1 MQMRW
6 CLSPTDQSR
15 LNNIRSN
22 SSAPRRF
29 DDDIAEMLVGS
40 RQVTD
45 TSTGLS
51 RSIAKSHRKL
61 VPCRVTNA
69 LLRDSFGIAI
79 SA

>member
-6 CLSPTDQSR
+6 CFSPIDQSR
-15 LNNIRSN
+15 LNNVRSN
-22 SSAPRRF
+22 SSVPRHL

-40 RQVTD
+40 RQVTE
-45 TSTGLS
+45 TFTGLS

-61 VPCRVTNA
+61 FSCRVTIA
-69 LLRDSFGIAI
+69 LLRDVSGIAS